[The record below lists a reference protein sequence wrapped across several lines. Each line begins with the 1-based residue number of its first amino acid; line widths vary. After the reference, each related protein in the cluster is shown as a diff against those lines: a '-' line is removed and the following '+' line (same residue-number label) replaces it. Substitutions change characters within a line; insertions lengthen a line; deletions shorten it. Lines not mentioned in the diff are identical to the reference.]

1 MKTVLKTAEEKMEK
15 SLDAVARDFAS
26 VRAGRAN
33 PSVLDRVSVDYYG
46 CSYRFARTYHRR
58 LLRLP
63 DACEPDGVGIG
74 IGGKGASDT
83 AL

>member
-33 PSVLDRVSVDYYG
+33 PSVLDRVSVDYY
-46 CSYRFARTYHRR
+46 
-58 LLRLP
+58 
-63 DACEPDGVGIG
+63 ACEPDGVGIG

>member
-46 CSYRFARTYHRR
+46 CPTPVNQMASRIYCTVNADLC
-58 LLRLP
+58 LLY
-63 DACEPDGVGIG
+63 
-74 IGGKGASDT
+74 
-83 AL
+83 

>member
-46 CSYRFARTYHRR
+46 CPTPVNQMASVSVSEARVANADVAKAEANRMIRR
-58 LLRLP
+58 NEL
-63 DACEPDGVGIG
+63 E
-74 IGGKGASDT
+74 
-83 AL
+83 